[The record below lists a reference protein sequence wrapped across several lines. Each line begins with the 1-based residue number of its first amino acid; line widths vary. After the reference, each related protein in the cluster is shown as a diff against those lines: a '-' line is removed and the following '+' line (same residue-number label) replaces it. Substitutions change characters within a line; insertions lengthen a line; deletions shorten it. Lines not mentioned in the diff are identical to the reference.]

1 MPTPVIPPPPTPPSA
16 YRIMKNYAVKARQA
30 GFVSED
36 AVALRIHFH
45 IHCQKKN
52 RKRTKEN
59 RKCSRNSF
67 PRVNYLLPSENPRNR
82 GFSLLTFPPAFLL
95 LHYLLCLF
103 ILPDLAVY

>member
-45 IHCQKKN
+45 IHCQKKS
-52 RKRTKEN
+52 KEN
-59 RKCSRNSF
+59 KRKQKMF
-67 PRVNYLLPSENPRNR
+67 PQL
-82 GFSLLTFPPAFLL
+82 FSA
-95 LHYLLCLF
+95 C
-103 ILPDLAVY
+103 

>member
-45 IHCQKKN
+45 IHCQKKIEREQKKTEN
-52 RKRTKEN
+52 VPATLFRVLIICCRLTIRTI
-59 RKCSRNSF
+59 
-67 PRVNYLLPSENPRNR
+67 
-82 GFSLLTFPPAFLL
+82 GDFLS
-95 LHYLLCLF
+95 
-103 ILPDLAVY
+103 